1 MVFRVISFFFRSES
15 VGFFFQVCS
24 IGPLKRFWGV
34 AMSDFDLTHLSIH
47 PARELKRAYQE
58 LVLKFHPDKTGGK
71 ECEAFINVQVSDL
84 ETSMMDIITKR
95 PKREFCTLVMFMDR
109 VH

>member
-1 MVFRVISFFFRSES
+1 M
-15 VGFFFQVCS
+15 
-24 IGPLKRFWGV
+24 

-95 PKREFCTLVMFMDR
+95 PKRVLHSCDVYGQSTLIGMIQEAWQVLGDVENR
-109 VH
+109 AR